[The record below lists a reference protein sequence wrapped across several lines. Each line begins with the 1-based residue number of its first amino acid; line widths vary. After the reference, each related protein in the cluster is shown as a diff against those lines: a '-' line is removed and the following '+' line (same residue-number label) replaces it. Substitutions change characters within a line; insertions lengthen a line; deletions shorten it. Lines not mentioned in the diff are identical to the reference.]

1 MLAIVES
8 FVQYTI
14 IMIILAA
21 LAVAG
26 IFVGKALRQKK
37 DLKNSSTEE

>member
-1 MLAIVES
+1 MGNILGSIA
-8 FVQYTI
+8 QYTI

-37 DLKNSSTEE
+37 DLKNSKTEE